1 MKIKDSN
8 ITIEVTDIEKSILFY
23 ESIGFTLKKRWNNH
37 YAQLIAPGIAI
48 GLHPTNESKPQR
60 NSGILSIGF
69 TSEDFEETKKA
80 LKQLGINV
88 IERTEE
94 GGDFLHFN
102 DPDGTSLYFIHS
114 KW

>member
-8 ITIEVTDIEKSILFY
+8 ITIDVSAIEKSISFY

-37 YAQLIAPGIAI
+37 YALLIAPGIAI
-48 GLHPTNESKPQR
+48 GLHPTSKSNTPR

-69 TSEDFEETKKA
+69 TTEDFEETKIA
-80 LKQLGINV
+80 LKQLGIAV
-88 IERTEE
+88 TERTEE
-94 GGDFLHFN
+94 GGEFLHFN